1 MFYDKVISPVES
13 LSHRRVD
20 STGEIAIPIFSHYL
34 CFSVKVR
41 TNKFVYFHTEKYTSQ
56 QQELHDKIKSMN
68 DSGMSYRRIT
78 KHLNEKGVLTHKGK
92 KWGISGNSVYSV
104 LKRHRERLE
113 RIAYRDKEYE
123 PVWGKMEVRW
133 EKN

>member
-1 MFYDKVISPVES
+1 MYQQ
-13 LSHRRVD
+13 L
-20 STGEIAIPIFSHYL
+20 
-34 CFSVKVR
+34 
-41 TNKFVYFHTEKYTSQ
+41 EKYTPEQ
-56 QQELHDKIKSMN
+56 EELHDKIKCMN

-78 KHLNEKGVLTHKGK
+78 KHLNEKGILTHKGK

-104 LKRHRERLE
+104 LKRNRERLE

-123 PVWGKMEVRW
+123 PEWGKMEVRW

>member
-1 MFYDKVISPVES
+1 MTD
-13 LSHRRVD
+13 
-20 STGEIAIPIFSHYL
+20 EIGIPIFSHYL

-41 TNKFVYFHTEKYTSQ
+41 TNKFVYFHTEKYTPQ

-78 KHLNEKGVLTHKGK
+78 KHLNKKGILTHKGN
-92 KWGISGNSVYSV
+92 KWGITGNSVYSV
-104 LKRHRERLE
+104 LKRHKERLE

-123 PVWGKMEVRW
+123 PIWSRMKVVKEID
-133 EKN
+133 

>member
-1 MFYDKVISPVES
+1 MLFHQLVPFC
-13 LSHRRVD
+13 HRRVD
-20 STGEIAIPIFSHYL
+20 STGEITSPIFSHYL

-41 TNKFVYFHTEKYTSQ
+41 TNKFVYQQLEKYTPEQ
-56 QQELHDKIKSMN
+56 EELHDKIKSMY

-78 KHLNEKGVLTHKGK
+78 KHLNKKGILTHKGN
-92 KWGISGNSVYSV
+92 KWGITGNSVYSV

-123 PVWGKMEVRW
+123 PVWSRMKVVKVE
-133 EKN
+133 

>member
-1 MFYDKVISPVES
+1 MTD
-13 LSHRRVD
+13 
-20 STGEIAIPIFSHYL
+20 EIGIPIFSHYL

-41 TNKFVYFHTEKYTSQ
+41 TNKFVSQQLEKYTPQ
-56 QQELHDKIKSMN
+56 QQELHDTIKSMN

-78 KHLNEKGVLTHKGK
+78 KHLNEKGILTHKGK
-92 KWGISGNSVYSV
+92 KWGSSGNSVYSV

-113 RIAYRDKEYE
+113 RIAYRGREDE
-123 PVWGKMEVRW
+123 PVWSRMEVRL

>member
-1 MFYDKVISPVES
+1 M
-13 LSHRRVD
+13 
-20 STGEIAIPIFSHYL
+20 

-41 TNKFVYFHTEKYTSQ
+41 TNKFVYFHTEKYTPQ

-78 KHLNEKGVLTHKGK
+78 KHLNEKGILTHKGK
-92 KWGISGNSVYSV
+92 KWGITGNSVYSV
-104 LKRHRERLE
+104 LKRNKERLE

-123 PVWGKMEVRW
+123 PVWSRMKVVKEID
-133 EKN
+133 